1 MTLFLKKPRPQLVI
15 DISDVS
21 YYDIGMEDF
30 LAMIKACI
38 FDLDGTIGNTLDSMV
53 YSVNLTLKEMN
64 LSEISK
70 EQCREFVGNGAR
82 VLMEKA
88 LDASGNPGATRI
100 EEGMQIYGRIFDEN
114 CTYHV
119 TPCEGVPEMLYK
131 LKKKGVKLA
140 VLSNKPHCQAVRAV
154 HAIYGEK
161 LFDWV
166 QGQQEGI
173 PRKPDPAGLNQI
185 MRRLGVLPEETLYLG
200 DSPED
205 ALTAQNAGVEF
216 MGVTWGYR
224 TLGQLRKAGTREWIN
239 RPEELA
245 VELRQKT
252 RGNG

>member
-1 MTLFLKKPRPQLVI
+1 
-15 DISDVS
+15 
-21 YYDIGMEDF
+21 
-30 LAMIKACI
+30 MIKACI

-131 LKKKGVKLA
+131 LKKQGVKLA
-140 VLSNKPHCQAVRAV
+140 VLSNKPHCQAVKAV

-166 QGQQEGI
+166 QGQKDEI
-173 PRKPDPAGLNQI
+173 PRKPNPAGVFYVAKKARCRLQGVSVC
-185 MRRLGVLPEETLYLG
+185 RR
-200 DSPED
+200 
-205 ALTAQNAGVEF
+205 F
-216 MGVTWGYR
+216 
-224 TLGQLRKAGTREWIN
+224 
-239 RPEELA
+239 
-245 VELRQKT
+245 
-252 RGNG
+252 

>member
-1 MTLFLKKPRPQLVI
+1 MTLFLKKTRPQLVI

-21 YYDIGMEDF
+21 YYDIDMEDF

-88 LDASGNPGATRI
+88 LDASGNLGATRI

-131 LKKKGVKLA
+131 LKEQGVKLA
-140 VLSNKPHCQAVRAV
+140 VLSNKPHCQAVKVV

-166 QGQQEGI
+166 QGQKDEI
-173 PRKPDPAGLNQI
+173 PRKPDPAGVFYVAKKLD
-185 MRRLGVLPEETLYLG
+185 VDYKECLYVG
-200 DSPED
+200 DSEVD
-205 ALTAQNAGVEF
+205 VVTGKNAGVKTIA
-216 MGVTWGYR
+216 VAWGFR
-224 TLGQLRKAGTREWIN
+224 TK
-239 RPEELA
+239 EELMIA
-245 VELRQKT
+245 GAQYMIDKAEKLQEYL
-252 RGNG
+252 

>member
-1 MTLFLKKPRPQLVI
+1 
-15 DISDVS
+15 
-21 YYDIGMEDF
+21 
-30 LAMIKACI
+30 MIKACI

-131 LKKKGVKLA
+131 LKKQGVKLA
-140 VLSNKPHCQAVRAV
+140 VLSNKPHCQAVKVV

-166 QGQQEGI
+166 QDRRMKFQENRI
-173 PRKPDPAGLNQI
+173 
-185 MRRLGVLPEETLYLG
+185 RRECLCGEKAWLDYKECLYVG
-200 DSPED
+200 DSGSRCGDWKECRSKNYRSDGGFCTKRRVNDCRSPAYDRQGREI
-205 ALTAQNAGVEF
+205 AGISIK
-216 MGVTWGYR
+216 GG
-224 TLGQLRKAGTREWIN
+224 
-239 RPEELA
+239 
-245 VELRQKT
+245 
-252 RGNG
+252 